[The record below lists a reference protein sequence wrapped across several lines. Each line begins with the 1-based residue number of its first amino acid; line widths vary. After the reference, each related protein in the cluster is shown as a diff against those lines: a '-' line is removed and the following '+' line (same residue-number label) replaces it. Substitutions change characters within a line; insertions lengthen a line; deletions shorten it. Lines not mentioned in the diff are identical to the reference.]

1 MACAILAA
9 MSLPPVAC
17 TLSAPDLAQRRHS
30 LLADLLAAATDRR
43 LVGEGAQ
50 LTFANPEEVLPLLL
64 EALVAERR
72 CCPFLTF
79 RLTFEPERGP
89 LTLEISGPTGTG
101 EFLQNVLGF

>member
-1 MACAILAA
+1 

-17 TLSAPDLAQRRHS
+17 TLSEPDLAQRRHG
-30 LLADLLAAATDRR
+30 LLADLLAAASDRR

-50 LTFANPEEVLPLLL
+50 LTFAKPEEVLPLLL

-79 RLTFEPERGP
+79 RLTFAPEGGP
-89 LTLEISGPTGTG
+89 LKVEISGPAGTG